1 MGFGSVKGAQASTE
15 LVLDDSQDPSET
27 LDESEF
33 NGSIEAMEESDD
45 SSSEVASR
53 DSLASICTSEILNRE
68 NWINSFK
75 SKAAHLPSLPTH
87 RGQLENCINV
97 QPKQIWEGPIWK
109 MYGTFECQSCLR

>member
-27 LDESEF
+27 LDDSEF

-53 DSLASICTSEILNRE
+53 DSLDSLCTSEILNRE

-75 SKAAHLPSLPTH
+75 SKAVNLPNLLTH
-87 RGQLENCINV
+87 RGQLERCRNF
-97 QPKQIWEGPIWK
+97 QPKQIRN

>member
-27 LDESEF
+27 LDDSEF

-53 DSLASICTSEILNRE
+53 DSLESICTSEILNRE

-87 RGQLENCINV
+87 RSQLKKCRNI
-97 QPKQIWEGPIWK
+97 QDKPISK
-109 MYGTFECQSCLR
+109 MNGTFECQSCLR